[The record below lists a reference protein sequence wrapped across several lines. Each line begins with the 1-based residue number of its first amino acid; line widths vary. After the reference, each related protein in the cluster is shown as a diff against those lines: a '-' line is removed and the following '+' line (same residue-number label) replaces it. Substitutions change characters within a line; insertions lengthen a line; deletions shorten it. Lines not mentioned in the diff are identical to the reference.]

1 MNSDSSS
8 DDEFY
13 DDFDKMK
20 AKSSKYL
27 RSNVTNMNRIQ
38 IKEDAAKAKLAK
50 PSSSLKT
57 SSSPAK
63 KKRKKNKK
71 CDENL
76 LEDEGLLRQFSFLKI
91 ISEFIT
97 ISDDED
103 LNLKKEK
110 TPTIDDRP
118 DSNSSLIITIDDE
131 GTISSNICFNIF

>member
-38 IKEDAAKAKLAK
+38 IKEDDAKLPK
-50 PSSSLKT
+50 PSSPLKT

-76 LEDEGLLRQFSFLKI
+76 LEDEGFLRHFYF
-91 ISEFIT
+91 
-97 ISDDED
+97 
-103 LNLKKEK
+103 
-110 TPTIDDRP
+110 
-118 DSNSSLIITIDDE
+118 
-131 GTISSNICFNIF
+131 